1 MTLRLYR
8 PPTEDFPIYNRP
20 EAFGPPVDAN
30 SSGSWKE
37 VGRDKTEYPGHG
49 FSPFTPPHY
58 DSYAEV
64 EYTFTPEVGVKYE
77 SVEDVLETITTQN
90 KLGTNTIKYNRF
102 VKGTGSAGSTDYI
115 FSGLTNSDFAIG
127 KPGSRNS
134 IQPIIESLNK
144 SHAMQISSSFNGI
157 DISEA
162 SLLPTKENTRE
173 DADILRKSW
182 IIQSKWETPNMDF
195 RRASAVQ
202 PKPYGLTKTLGMWH
216 QTGSYKTPISFM
228 EIRPTKRNST
238 SAPLDELLGMH
249 FVSQGKELGNEVKR
263 VSIGQMPEE
272 RKISEAV
279 VAVPFIEGAN
289 GKRQFF
295 VLPKSEVYKAVQA
308 AGFSKYKKSE
318 IEAVEMGSTTTSQNA
333 SGRSGHSEPIVPR
346 KSIQDMVDK
355 MLRYVIPPK
364 MNFLKYNDPEENFIS
379 PFAMYIFEFEHTLS
393 KNDIALMWQNLPPD
407 VALNNFHK
415 DSGDSL
421 QAEAVVSHELT
432 QNGGLLS
439 DEKLN
444 EGVKWLVFK
453 AKKKAETNYFKK
465 MKRDRLPN
473 GHPDGEVS
481 VENDIFDY
489 GYNWPYDYFSL
500 VELVKVEAEVGFA
513 RQEDISQ
520 PLTREEIASVVART
534 AGISINKEEEDS
546 PRQFDTANHFSMIIK
561 GVPKK

>member
-1 MTLRLYR
+1 
-8 PPTEDFPIYNRP
+8 
-20 EAFGPPVDAN
+20 
-30 SSGSWKE
+30 
-37 VGRDKTEYPGHG
+37 
-49 FSPFTPPHY
+49 
-58 DSYAEV
+58 
-64 EYTFTPEVGVKYE
+64 
-77 SVEDVLETITTQN
+77 
-90 KLGTNTIKYNRF
+90 
-102 VKGTGSAGSTDYI
+102 
-115 FSGLTNSDFAIG
+115 
-127 KPGSRNS
+127 
-134 IQPIIESLNK
+134 
-144 SHAMQISSSFNGI
+144 
-157 DISEA
+157 
-162 SLLPTKENTRE
+162 
-173 DADILRKSW
+173 
-182 IIQSKWETPNMDF
+182 
-195 RRASAVQ
+195 
-202 PKPYGLTKTLGMWH
+202 
-216 QTGSYKTPISFM
+216 
-228 EIRPTKRNST
+228 
-238 SAPLDELLGMH
+238 
-249 FVSQGKELGNEVKR
+249 
-263 VSIGQMPEE
+263 
-272 RKISEAV
+272 
-279 VAVPFIEGAN
+279 
-289 GKRQFF
+289 
-295 VLPKSEVYKAVQA
+295 
-308 AGFSKYKKSE
+308 
-318 IEAVEMGSTTTSQNA
+318 
-333 SGRSGHSEPIVPR
+333 
-346 KSIQDMVDK
+346 
-355 MLRYVIPPK
+355 
-364 MNFLKYNDPEENFIS
+364 
-379 PFAMYIFEFEHTLS
+379 
-393 KNDIALMWQNLPPD
+393 MWQNLPPD